1 MSSHQDSSE
10 PTEEP
15 GAGTVRHSPEPGSP
29 GRKKKFFYGWYIVF
43 VMGAAAAVNMAMGT
57 LNFGLFIRPM
67 GDDLG
72 IGRSTF
78 GWATTVRSFASAGT
92 SPLVGSL
99 IDRFGSRI
107 LLPVATLITA
117 AAMFGLANIQYG
129 WQLVLLF
136 AVMGL
141 VGMSGPGALVTT
153 VPVTKWFV
161 RNRGKAVAFAGLGI
175 PIGSL
180 IFVPLTHVFIDAWG
194 WRTAWVVLAAIGA
207 GILIPLSI
215 ILLRREPE
223 DMGLLPDG
231 DTNEEEPGVQ
241 EGRSHAQT
249 DVEQSWTSAEA
260 IRTQVFWR
268 LVIVFSLVMLGITTV
283 GVHRIPAFEDRGIDA
298 GQISLAT
305 ALDAVAAGI
314 STFTMGMLARRV
326 HVRFL
331 GAAGFTFLA
340 IASVLTIFTYSIEMV
355 FLSMWIFGM
364 GIGGM
369 MFLQTYIWAEYFGR
383 AHLGRIRGLVMPITL
398 IAGGAGAPV
407 AGYVYDSTGTY
418 NQIWWAGVVFM
429 AFGAVIVAFTT
440 APRKSHSG
448 PPATA
453 VSATI

>member
-1 MSSHQDSSE
+1 MDADSA
-10 PTEEP
+10 PA
-15 GAGTVRHSPEPGSP
+15 AGPAAAIA
-29 GRKKKFFYGWYIVF
+29 RKKPFYGWYIVG
-43 VMGAAAAVNMAMGT
+43 VMGAAAAVSMAMGT

-67 GDDLG
+67 GDELN

-78 GWATTVRSFASAGT
+78 GWATTVRSFTSAGT
-92 SPLVGSL
+92 SPVVGSL
-99 IDRFGSRI
+99 IDRFGSRV
-107 LLPVATLITA
+107 LLPAATLITA
-117 AAMFGLANIQYG
+117 GAMVGLAFMQQG

-194 WRTAWVVLAAIGA
+194 WRTAWIVLACIGA
-207 GILIPLSI
+207 GILVPLAVI
-215 ILLRREPE
+215 FLRRQPE

-231 DTNEEEPGVQ
+231 DPDADQEEPGTPDP
-241 EGRSHAQT
+241 GRQARRRVA
-249 DVEQSWTSAEA
+249 VEESWTSSEA
-260 IRTQVFWR
+260 IRTTVFWR

-298 GQISLAT
+298 GQISIAT

-314 STFTMGMLARRV
+314 STFTMGMLAHRIG
-326 HVRFL
+326 VRFL

-340 IASVLTIFTYSIEMV
+340 VASVLTIYTNSIGMV
-355 FLSMWIFGM
+355 FLSMWVFGM

-369 MFLQTYIWAEYFGR
+369 MFLQTYIWADYFGR

-418 NQIWWAGVVFM
+418 NQIWWAGVAVM
-429 AFGAVIVAFTT
+429 SFGALIVAFTKAPVKPGRAAAGT
-440 APRKSHSG
+440 ARSIG
-448 PPATA
+448 
-453 VSATI
+453 